1 MYFDIFG
8 FVSAKW
14 NTRAIDQQTL
24 AVTSLK
30 VASLNHQNL
39 TGPPRIDIAV
49 NPQTEL
55 RHPWYLCFMWADV
68 HLWLQLEKHRQKSS
82 RSAFFIL
89 LYLKP
94 SGRPTCWQPVRRSL
108 CALITSR
115 QTLINSRP
123 ISSHLAGA
131 PLPRVW
137 GPLAEFDWEETGWV
151 AHDSSKL
158 LRHLGMVLRP
168 V

>member
-14 NTRAIDQQTL
+14 NTRAINQQTV

-39 TGPPRIDIAV
+39 TGPPQIDIAV
-49 NPQTEL
+49 NPPT
-55 RHPWYLCFMWADV
+55 RASGPPPHHYLCFMRADV

-82 RSAFFIL
+82 WSAFFIL

-123 ISSHLAGA
+123 ISSHLTRA
-131 PLPRVW
+131 PLLRVFREGCWLNLTGRRSAELHMSRLSCW
-137 GPLAEFDWEETGWV
+137 GI
-151 AHDSSKL
+151 
-158 LRHLGMVLRP
+158 
-168 V
+168 